1 MVEKMIMALKPENLG
16 QVSKMDENI
25 CVVLVSQN
33 SNLLLAEEIWKEKI
47 KFQRRILSAGRRD
60 LPDKMLRCLIRKIVK
75 YDKEPI
81 SETLYTIYGEKII
94 PYVYASFKRSEET
107 DGKSSMFFGYGAGS
121 KNLAVNRYISGS
133 ESYALDRENWRKL
146 YKKIKEHGDLSKE
159 LAVQFLPVTLKTNY
173 LDDELKQIISPVY
186 EMLKNNTIDF
196 EQWNKI

>member
-47 KFQRRILSAGRRD
+47 KFQQRILSAGRRD

-94 PYVYASFKRSEET
+94 PYVYEE
-107 DGKSSMFFGYGAGS
+107 
-121 KNLAVNRYISGS
+121 
-133 ESYALDRENWRKL
+133 L
-146 YKKIKEHGDLSKE
+146 YLEAFDKIL
-159 LAVQFLPVTLKTNY
+159 
-173 LDDELKQIISPVY
+173 I
-186 EMLKNNTIDF
+186 
-196 EQWNKI
+196 